1 MSMKTS
7 NSFANKLH
15 AGKMPSAPKQPSIVW
30 LAEGFGFDAT
40 SGEWFTAN
48 ATALAALEW
57 HHAGLQRA
65 QMIARM
71 TEQFEVGAATAERD
85 LEAFFAALPDAF
97 CTSPSH

>member
-1 MSMKTS
+1 MKTS
-7 NSFANKLH
+7 NSLAGKLF
-15 AGKMPSAPKQPSIVW
+15 AGKMPSGPKTRGIVW
-30 LAEGFGFDAT
+30 LAEGFGFDAA

-65 QMIARM
+65 QMIGRM

-97 CTSPSH
+97 DASPSH